1 MENESTYSINYLM
14 KNIILFDPDQR
25 DQLLPFTYTRPVC
38 EIRIGIDTIREK
50 WERALNGRASY
61 ITQDYLCEKY
71 PIHISADNFIINGAV
86 MPNKIICDLIEK
98 LNNNEALLKDGDLV
112 AARVDSQQFYHL
124 MTDNDINE
132 LIGFDLEDKT
142 FHEIRHVWDIFQLN
156 NVVLR
161 EDFTQLTEGR
171 TSQPLSDTNTII
183 GDISLIFLEA
193 GAIVEGSILN
203 TKTGPI
209 YIGKNAEIMEGCI
222 VRGPLALC
230 EHSIL
235 KMGAKIYGATTIGPY
250 SKFGGEVNNCVVFGY
265 SNKAHDG
272 FVGNSVIG
280 EWCNLGADSNTSN
293 LKNTYDDIK
302 LWDYTAKGFRKTGLQ
317 FLGLMFGDHSKC
329 GINTMFNTG
338 TVVGVCASVFGAGY
352 PRNFIPSFAWGGAGG
367 FLTYD
372 FKKACDTIERVMQ
385 RREQP
390 FTKIDKD
397 IMEYIF
403 EFSHQFRTWEKEKD
417 GLQILSKNTD

>member
-1 MENESTYSINYLM
+1 M

-25 DQLLPFTYTRPVC
+25 DHLLPFTYTRPVC
-38 EIRIGIDTIREK
+38 EFRVGIDTVREK
-50 WERALNGRASY
+50 WERALNGRVSY

-71 PIHISADNFIINGAV
+71 PIHIGADNFIINGAV
-86 MPNKIICDLIEK
+86 LPNDVLCNLINK

-124 MTDNDINE
+124 MADNDINE
-132 LIGFDLEDKT
+132 LIGFDLEDKA

-156 NVVLR
+156 NTVLR
-161 EDFTQLTEGR
+161 EDFIQLTEGR
-171 TSQPLSDTNTII
+171 ISQPISDTNTII
-183 GDISLIFLEA
+183 GDLSQIFLEE
-193 GAIVEGSILN
+193 GAVVEGSILN
-203 TKTGPI
+203 SKTGPI
-209 YIGKNAEIMEGCI
+209 YIGKDAEIMEGCI

-272 FVGNSVIG
+272 FLGNSVIG
-280 EWCNLGADSNTSN
+280 EWCNMGADSNTSN
-293 LKNTYDDIK
+293 LKNTYDEIK
-302 LWDYTAKGFRKTGLQ
+302 LWDYTAKSFRKTGLQ
-317 FLGLMFGDHSKC
+317 FLGLMLGDHSKC

-352 PRNFIPSFAWGGAGG
+352 PRNFIPSFAWGGTGG
-367 FLTYD
+367 LITYD

-385 RREQP
+385 RRDQP
-390 FTKIDKD
+390 FTKKD
-397 IMEYIF
+397 REILEYIF
-403 EFSHQFRTWEKEKD
+403 EFSHQFRTWEKDLK
-417 GLQILSKNTD
+417 ITSTAPATN

>member
-1 MENESTYSINYLM
+1 M

-25 DQLLPFTYTRPVC
+25 DHLLPFTYTRPVC
-38 EIRIGIDTIREK
+38 EIRVGIDTVREK

-71 PIHISADNFIINGAV
+71 PIHIGADNFIINGAV
-86 MPNKIICDLIEK
+86 LPNDVLCDLIDK

-132 LIGFDLEDKT
+132 LIGFDLEDKN

-156 NVVLR
+156 NTVLR
-161 EDFTQLTEGR
+161 EDFIQLTEGR
-171 TSQPLSDTNTII
+171 SSQPISDTNTII
-183 GDISLIFLEA
+183 GDPTQIFLEQ
-193 GAIVEGSILN
+193 GAVVEGSILN

-209 YIGKNAEIMEGCI
+209 YIGKDAEIMEGCI

-230 EHSIL
+230 EHSTL
-235 KMGAKIYGATTIGPY
+235 KMGAKIYGATTIGPH
-250 SKFGGEVNNCVVFGY
+250 SKFGGEVSNCVVFGY

-280 EWCNLGADSNTSN
+280 EWCNMGADSNTSN

-302 LWDYTAKGFRKTGLQ
+302 LWDYTAKSFRKTGLQ
-317 FLGLMFGDHSKC
+317 FLGLMLGDHSKC

-338 TVVGVCASVFGAGY
+338 TVVGVCANVFGAGY
-352 PRNFIPSFAWGGAGG
+352 PRNFIPSFAWGGTGG
-367 FLTYD
+367 FITYD

-385 RREQP
+385 RRQQP
-390 FTKIDKD
+390 LTKNDRAIL
-397 IMEYIF
+397 EYIF
-403 EFSHQFRTWEKEKD
+403 EFSHQFRTWEKAIDDVK
-417 GLQILSKNTD
+417 ITS